1 MSEQV
6 AFCRPG
12 CYNCTNKYGG
22 IQRIMDFLHQ
32 LWPTP
37 FKVKKGNVVSL
48 IVYLVIFLV
57 VCALVGWLISLLASI
72 PVIGIIFS
80 ILGSLIGIYSLV
92 GIILCLL
99 KFFNVIS

>member
-1 MSEQV
+1 M
-6 AFCRPG
+6 
-12 CYNCTNKYGG
+12 
-22 IQRIMDFLHQ
+22 
-32 LWPTP
+32 
-37 FKVKKGNVVSL
+37 
-48 IVYLVIFLV
+48 IFLV